1 MELDRF
7 KDIKIH
13 GVAKFFH
20 WVFMTLTYPLR
31 HPFRFLVFLLAVAL
45 AFLAVPLSQ
54 HVPLKDTISWY
65 FVHKQDVLVTPQ
77 PKRTLPQPKVLHQP
91 TFDDDDS
98 ASEILPPPAPVEPEP
113 KQYLP
118 MKLPSKWLGKTEEI
132 EPSEQAEPL
141 SEELQTLP
149 APEVEV
155 SAEAEQKVSAQ
166 SELPAEALQ
175 EPVAKLAYRK
185 DENLPLVY
193 EDQPKQINGKAM
205 IFSPNEM
212 TVGKTYLIL
221 YGIYTNPKKHNV
233 KAAEKYL
240 TELVR
245 GKTLTCD
252 LVAYTYQNLPT
263 GVCYLDG
270 QSLNQKLVDAGFADN
285 VAL

>member
-1 MELDRF
+1 MELDRL

-20 WVFMTLTYPLR
+20 WVFMSLTYPLR
-31 HPFRFLVFLLAVAL
+31 HPFRFLVFLFAVAL

-54 HVPLKDTISWY
+54 HVPLKDTVSWY
-65 FVHKQDVLVTPQ
+65 LGQKQAVLTE
-77 PKRTLPQPKVLHQP
+77 PKGKKTLPQPKVLHQP
-91 TFDDDDS
+91 KFDDDDS
-98 ASEILPPPAPVEPEP
+98 ASEILPPPAPVVPEP

-118 MKLPSKWLGKTEEI
+118 MKLPSKWLGKTEET
-132 EPSEQAEPL
+132 EPSEQKEPA
-141 SEELQTLP
+141 SEELETLL
-149 APEVEV
+149 APQVEV
-155 SAEAEQKVSAQ
+155 SAEEEQKVPAQ
-166 SELPAEALQ
+166 AELSAEALQ
-175 EPVAKLAYRK
+175 EPIAKPAYRK

-193 EDQPKQINGKAM
+193 EDNPKRIKGKVM
-205 IFSPNEM
+205 IFSPNEV

-221 YGIYTNPKKHNV
+221 YGIYTNPQKYNV

-245 GKTLTCD
+245 GKTLECD

-270 QSLNQKLVDAGFADN
+270 QSINQNMVDAGFADN